1 MFAKILFAHDGGM
14 AAERVLVY
22 LEHVA
27 RTEQAEVIVLHVY
40 ELPERYIATE
50 GYEELRDQ
58 YRAVAQEVV
67 DDAVAYL
74 EERGVAA
81 QGLAL
86 AGDPT
91 AAGSARAILETAEQ
105 KDVSLIVMGSRG
117 PSSMAELMLGN
128 VTSEVLRYA
137 RCPVLVVP

>member
-1 MFAKILFAHDGGM
+1 MFSKILFAHDGGM

-27 RTEQAEVIVLHVY
+27 RTEAAEVIVLHVY
-40 ELPERYIATE
+40 ELPDRYAATE
-50 GYEELRDQ
+50 GYEALCAQ
-58 YRAVAQEVV
+58 YAAVAQEIV

-74 EERGVAA
+74 EERGAAA
-81 QGLAL
+81 QGLIL
-86 AGDPT
+86 SG
-91 AAGSARAILETAEQ
+91 GSASAILETAAQ
-105 KDVSLIVMGSRG
+105 KEASLIVVGTRG

-128 VTSEVLRYA
+128 VTMEVLRYA

>member
-1 MFAKILFAHDGGM
+1 MFPKILFAHDGGM

-27 RTEQAEVIVLHVY
+27 RTEEAEVIVLHAY
-40 ELPERYIATE
+40 EPPERYVATE
-50 GYEELRDQ
+50 GYEALRDQ
-58 YRAVAQEVV
+58 YAAVAQEVV

-81 QGLAL
+81 EGLAL
-86 AGDPT
+86 SGN
-91 AAGSARAILETAEQ
+91 SARAILETAEQ
-105 KDVSLIVMGSRG
+105 KEVSLIVMGTRG

-128 VTSEVLRYA
+128 VTNEVLRYA

>member
-40 ELPERYIATE
+40 ELPERYIATD

-58 YRAVAQEVV
+58 YSAVAQEVV
-67 DDAVAYL
+67 DDVVAYL
-74 EERGVAA
+74 KEQGITA
-81 QGLAL
+81 QGIAI
-86 AGDPT
+86 AGDP
-91 AAGSARAILETAEQ
+91 AAGSAPVILETANRQE
-105 KDVSLIVMGSRG
+105 VSLIVMGTRG
-117 PSSMAELMLGN
+117 PSNMAELMLGN
-128 VTSEVLRYA
+128 VTTEVLRYA